1 MSMRATGRPRGGVSL
16 KNMDRAALK
25 RLVGYI
31 MRRKGML
38 AAVLICAGCV
48 GEPAGD
54 FPPPPD
60 SWTALWRSWADR
72 IS

>member
-1 MSMRATGRPRGGVSL
+1 MSMRATVRPRGGVSL

-38 AAVLICAGCV
+38 AGDRPKLCV
-48 GEPAGD
+48 NLP
-54 FPPPPD
+54 
-60 SWTALWRSWADR
+60 
-72 IS
+72 